1 MFYLVLSITVVF
13 IGSMKEEIREPCLM
27 SGWTEWSSC
36 SATCGNGTRLRWQS
50 PIDNPENC
58 EGEKRFDFEI
68 CNLKCC
74 PVDCEYR
81 YTKWSECN
89 GCKGEDGIKYKD
101 LVVSKKPFCGGEE
114 CPTEKRIEQSCEP
127 SR

>member
-58 EGEKRFDFEI
+58 EDEKRFDFEI

-74 PVDCEYR
+74 PVD
-81 YTKWSECN
+81 
-89 GCKGEDGIKYKD
+89 
-101 LVVSKKPFCGGEE
+101 
-114 CPTEKRIEQSCEP
+114 
-127 SR
+127 